1 MTEGRFVVP
10 EIVSTHFHL
19 RPGDTVGDFG
29 AGTGFFASV
38 LSRLVG
44 PEGKV
49 YCVEIQKNLVEKLS
63 DKVRRD
69 HLSNVEVIWGD
80 LEEMGGS
87 KISDESLDAAI
98 IVNTL
103 FQTEDRYL
111 AVREMVRTLRSGG
124 KLFIIDWTESWGGLG
139 PQPGQVLDK
148 DEARAAAET
157 AGLTFER
164 EFDAGGHHYGIAFRK
179 S

>member
-10 EIVSTHFHL
+10 EVVSSHFHL
-19 RPGDTVGDFG
+19 RAGDAVGDFG
-29 AGTGFFASV
+29 AGTGFFANV

-44 PEGKV
+44 HQGKV

-111 AVREMVRTLRSGG
+111 AVREMARTLRSGG

-139 PQPGQVLDK
+139 PQPGTVLDK

-179 S
+179 G

>member
-10 EIVSTHFHL
+10 EVVSTHFHL

-29 AGTGFFASV
+29 AGTGFFATV

-44 PEGKV
+44 HEGKV
-49 YCVEIQKNLVEKLS
+49 YCVEIQKNLVEKLV
-63 DKVRRD
+63 DKVRRE

-80 LEEMGGS
+80 LEEDGAT
-87 KISDESLDAAI
+87 KIPDGSLDAAV

-111 AVREMVRTLRSGG
+111 AVREISRTLRSGG

-139 PQPGQVLDK
+139 PQPGNVLDK
-148 DEARAAAET
+148 DEARAVAES

-164 EFDAGGHHYGIAFRK
+164 EFDAGGHHYGLAFRK

>member
-1 MTEGRFVVP
+1 MTEGSFVVP
-10 EIVSTHFHL
+10 EVVSTHFHL
-19 RPGDTVGDFG
+19 RHGDSVGDFG
-29 AGTGFFASV
+29 AGTGFFASI

-44 PEGKV
+44 HEGKV
-49 YCVEIQKNLVEKLS
+49 YCVEIQKNLVDRLD
-63 DKVRRD
+63 DKVRRE
-69 HLSNVEVIWGD
+69 HLGNAQVIWGD
-80 LEEMGGS
+80 LEEIGGS
-87 KISDESLDAAI
+87 KIPDGTLDAAI

-111 AVREMVRTLRSGG
+111 AVREISRTLRSGG

-139 PQPGQVLDK
+139 PQPGQVLQK
-148 DEARAAAET
+148 DEARAAAES

-179 S
+179 G